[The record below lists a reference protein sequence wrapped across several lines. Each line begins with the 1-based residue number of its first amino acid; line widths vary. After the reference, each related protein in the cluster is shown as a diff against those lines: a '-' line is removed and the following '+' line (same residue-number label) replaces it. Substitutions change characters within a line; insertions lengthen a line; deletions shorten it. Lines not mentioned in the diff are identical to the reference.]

1 MFHLF
6 VDILVDLGR
15 ILGSQQAHSLGTFWA
30 QIGEQGGGGGEGKG
44 QRVPL
49 SLFYHTLAH
58 WAKRRAKRKGLSC
71 LMPLLLEACHIKLIL
86 LAQPNLAKL
95 QSHQSIITYLKQ
107 DVRLEMYWPVYD
119 MSMTMRPSFGGSG
132 LPWSSQTW
140 STRFVSVDT
149 NDRPAADKAWRQGF
163 SQIICHS

>member
-1 MFHLF
+1 
-6 VDILVDLGR
+6 
-15 ILGSQQAHSLGTFWA
+15 
-30 QIGEQGGGGGEGKG
+30 
-44 QRVPL
+44 
-49 SLFYHTLAH
+49 
-58 WAKRRAKRKGLSC
+58 
-71 LMPLLLEACHIKLIL
+71 MPSLLEAFHIKLTL

-163 SQIICHS
+163 PQIICHS